1 MREIG
6 LIIFAGL
13 LLTGCGQPTR
23 QELLASQEA
32 KWDYCQHNLADI
44 RSQKGRPLIRASLQ
58 ENYNRECL
66 GQTYPAELQ

>member
-6 LIIFAGL
+6 LIIFTGL
-13 LLTGCGQPTR
+13 LLTGCSQPTR
-23 QELLASQEA
+23 QELLDSQEA
-32 KWDYCQHNLADI
+32 KREYCQDMLADI

-66 GQTYPAELQ
+66 GRTYPAEVQ